1 MELFHLNLVEVIK
14 AIGYLGV
21 FGIIFAET
29 GLLVGFF
36 LPGDSLLFTA
46 GFLASQGFLNIWY
59 LITITFIAAVVGD
72 SVGYSFGRKVGPRI
86 FSKEESRFF
95 NKENLVK
102 SQQFYEKHGPKTIVL
117 ARFVPFVR
125 TFAPILAGVGEM
137 KYGTFITYN
146 VFGGALWTVG
156 VNLAGFYLGRVIPN
170 VDRYLLPIVIAIV
183 FISVLP
189 SLVGYLRN
197 R

>member
-156 VNLAGFYLGRVIPN
+156 VSLAGFYLGRVIPN